1 MSDINILISQ
11 DQHSSMGLRE
21 RKKQETRWAIFDAAI
36 RLMVVRG
43 YDKVKIEEICQ
54 EADVSSALFFHHFST
69 KSSLVDAYLEINVFN
84 VIDAKLKALPKASA
98 SEKLQVIS
106 QHLDD
111 VHKNNGLFLPSAFS
125 VFGSGDKR
133 LELTN
138 TKSGMSAVVFNII
151 LAGQKS
157 GEFKSDWTAEAV
169 AISLVATWILIPLSA
184 DNSEF
189 SPRPSSK
196 ILELVLAGLKDK

>member
-1 MSDINILISQ
+1 M
-11 DQHSSMGLRE
+11 
-21 RKKQETRWAIFDAAI
+21 
-36 RLMVVRG
+36 
-43 YDKVKIEEICQ
+43 
-54 EADVSSALFFHHFST
+54 
-69 KSSLVDAYLEINVFN
+69 DAYLEINVFN

-157 GEFKSDWTAEAV
+157 GEFKSDWSAEAV